1 MVDAPLLVH
10 PLACRCLACN
20 NPRYPGYVH
29 YARVEDMARHLAQIV
44 AMERMQGIRPLE
56 RMPERE

>member
-1 MVDAPLLVH
+1 MVDAPVLVH
-10 PLACRCLACN
+10 PLACRCCS
-20 NPRYPGYVH
+20 PGYIH
-29 YARVEDMARHLAQIV
+29 SATVEDMARHLAQIV